1 MNVCDFDVVVV
12 GAGAAGIA
20 ATRALKSAGLSVVC
34 VEASNRVG
42 GRTHTDT
49 ETFGVPFDVGAH
61 WMHTEHVNAL
71 KEPGLAL
78 GLDLYAA
85 PDNSTTYGLEDD
97 AVLWDEVDEI
107 HTAITE
113 AARIDAEIEAN
124 TGIPTDRSLADIWQ
138 NKGHWSFTAAM
149 AFALSI
155 GRDLPDTSLR
165 DICAW
170 EGGDDWFCRDGFGH
184 LVACTARG
192 LPIKLNTPVT
202 EIKSLADGV
211 EITTATGKIKAR
223 SVVVTVSVGVLAED
237 IIRFDPPLE
246 SDRRAALELITMG
259 DYNHAGLLFRPGAL
273 PVQPDTWLTYH
284 LEPDANGVARGGGF
298 LCNISS
304 TDLTSF
310 ESSGSFS
317 RHLQDAG
324 PESAIEHALETLV
337 GFFGTTVRKAFI
349 KGHATAWRN
358 EPYVRGSYAGAKP
371 GGYTQRAILRQS
383 HAERV
388 HFAGEATHPSQQCS
402 VSGAHLEGIRAAED
416 VIAQLR

>member
-20 ATRALKSAGLSVVC
+20 ATRALKSAGLSVIC
-34 VEASNRVG
+34 LEASNRVG

-49 ETFGVPFDVGAH
+49 EIFGVPFDVGAH
-61 WMHTEHVNAL
+61 WMHTEHANAL
-71 KEPGLAL
+71 KAPGLAL

-85 PDNSTTYGLEDD
+85 PDNAKTFGLEDD

-107 HTAITE
+107 HSAIAE
-113 AARIDAEIEAN
+113 AARIDAEIEAS

-149 AFALSI
+149 TFALSI
-155 GRDLPDTSLR
+155 ARDLPDTSLR
-165 DICAW
+165 DISAW
-170 EGGDDWFCRDGFGH
+170 EGGDDWFCREGFGH
-184 LVACTARG
+184 LIACTAQG
-192 LPIKLNTPVT
+192 LPINLATPVK
-202 EIKSLADGV
+202 EIKSRSDGV
-211 EITTATGKIKAR
+211 QITTPNGKINAR
-223 SVVVTVSVGVLAED
+223 AVVVTVSVGVLAEG

-246 SDRRAALELITMG
+246 SDRCAAFELITMG
-259 DYNHAGLLFRPGAL
+259 DYNHAGLLFRPGTL

-284 LEPDANGVARGGGF
+284 LDPDANGVARGGGF
-298 LCNISS
+298 LCNVSN
-304 TDLTSF
+304 TGLTSF

-317 RHLQDAG
+317 RYLQDTG

-337 GFFGTTVRKAFI
+337 GFFGTTVRKAYI

-371 GGYTQRAILRQS
+371 GGHTHRAVLRQS

-388 HFAGEATHPSQQCS
+388 HFAGEATHPNQQCS
-402 VSGAHLEGIRAAED
+402 VSGAHLEGLRAAED
-416 VIAQLR
+416 VVAQLR